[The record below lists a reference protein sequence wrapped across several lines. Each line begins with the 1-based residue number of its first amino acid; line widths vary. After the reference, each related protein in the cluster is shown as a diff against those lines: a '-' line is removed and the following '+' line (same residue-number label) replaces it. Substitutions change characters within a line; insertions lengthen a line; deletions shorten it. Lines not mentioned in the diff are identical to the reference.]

1 MPASIFL
8 AKLIGPILVVA
19 ALGLLANRKAVHAL
33 AQEILHSHALLYL
46 FGMLD
51 FAVGLAIVIT
61 HNVWVGDWPVI
72 ITLLG
77 WLMIVRGAVR
87 VLIPDQVKEFGARML
102 KRNEVVA
109 ASLAIVLVLGLILCF
124 FGYFH

>member
-19 ALGLLANRKAVHAL
+19 ALGLLANRKAFHAL

-46 FGMLD
+46 FGLLD
-51 FAVGLAIVIT
+51 FAVGLAIVLT
-61 HNVWVGDWPVI
+61 HNVWVGDWRVI

-87 VLIPDQVKEFGARML
+87 VLIPDQVKTFGAKIL

-109 ASLAIVLVLGLILCF
+109 GSLAIVLVLGAVLCF
-124 FGYFH
+124 FGYFR

>member
-33 AQEILHSHALLYL
+33 ALEILHSHALLYL
-46 FGMLD
+46 FGLTD
-51 FAVGLAIVIT
+51 FAA
-61 HNVWVGDWPVI
+61 
-72 ITLLG
+72 G
-77 WLMIVRGAVR
+77 WRMIVGGAVR
-87 VLIPDQVKEFGARML
+87 VLIPDQLKKFGAKIL

-109 ASLAIVLVLGLILCF
+109 GSLAIVLVLGAVLC
-124 FGYFH
+124 

>member
-33 AQEILHSHALLYL
+33 ALEILHSHALLYL
-46 FGMLD
+46 FGLTD
-51 FAVGLAIVIT
+51 FAVGLAIVLT

-87 VLIPDQVKEFGARML
+87 VLIPDQLKKFGAKIL

-109 ASLAIVLVLGLILCF
+109 GSLAIVLVLGAVLCF
-124 FGYFH
+124 FGYFR